1 VPIEKT
7 GQQATIRTADHP
19 PRSESARYK
28 KSRQWLM
35 DETAGG
41 CVLCGGE
48 SDLTHPGGSAQQA
61 GLQDHHGG
69 GIYVTDKTGGRPVL
83 VGFTLFPIE
92 WSEGWGADPTVVADR
107 VTKLGALLRLL
118 GQPGYDQPIKSVS
131 DVMNFT
137 DSVYNANVKLCAAH
151 HVGLEQQDAKDANGH
166 QAVGIHSIPFPVWA
180 YQGYCDWAHWNM
192 WAGTTGTIA
201 VAPKKGG
208 GARLIHM
215 SPLAT
220 AIRAKNRQENA
231 ELKRAWQSGRHNITL
246 PESHNL
252 VQAARLGG

>member
-1 VPIEKT
+1 MPIEKT

-19 PRSESARYK
+19 ARSQSPLYK
-28 KSRQWLM
+28 KSRQWLLA
-35 DETAGG
+35 DAGGG

-48 SDLTHPGGSAQQA
+48 SDLNHPGEPADQA

-69 GIYVTDKTGGRPVL
+69 GIYVADKASGRPVL

-92 WSEGWGADPTVVADR
+92 WSEGWGADATVVADR
-107 VTKLGALLRLL
+107 VGGLDALLGLL
-118 GQPGYDQPIKSVS
+118 GQPAYGSPINNVN
-131 DVMNFT
+131 DVMDFT

-151 HVGLEQQDAKDANGH
+151 HVGLEQQDARDVNGH
-166 QAVGIHSIPFPVWA
+166 QAVGVHNIPFPIWA
-180 YQGYCDWAHWNM
+180 YQGYCDWTHWDM

-208 GARLIHM
+208 GARLLHM

-220 AIRAKNRQENA
+220 ATQPKNRPENSQ
-231 ELKRAWQSGRHNITL
+231 LKRAWQSGLRDITL
-246 PESHNL
+246 PETHNL
-252 VQAARLGG
+252 VRAARLGG